1 MLAARSQIAFY
12 ARNLE
17 SHAEIRMNICKS
29 LFLFALLLASP
40 ALAQERPKLQTN
52 QEYIE
57 ELNRGLQ
64 APTADKKEM
73 LRFVLQAL
81 PDRVKVYP
89 TENYYYFRFFS
100 GSVGYA
106 GNIRLDTSDRD
117 KGKLHFAY
125 YIDNVDWKAEQPV
138 TYAVMDAA
146 DGVTVEKVERFLY
159 RVTLDGRS
167 VLFELND
174 LSGVRPPENALD
186 PDERFIGPVFDES
199 GIRFFLVYNAKLKL
213 FHYILDETV
222 AVADSLHRIKST
234 DRILLGARTGFAYY
248 RDLKRERK
256 ILIGVFEGNILANN
270 YFDGPFDQL
279 PDNFIEGDDL
289 LKAILEVAPNL
300 KGTIDRFGGSFDGSE
315 RYLIAPYMIYRRE
328 EDLFS
333 VHRCASGPQGKSA
346 RYYECFLLDGEPQP
360 ASKTKA
366 APKTSPK
373 TPPRGKA
380 APK

>member
-1 MLAARSQIAFY
+1 MKLWIIALALAA
-12 ARNLE
+12 
-17 SHAEIRMNICKS
+17 
-29 LFLFALLLASP
+29 ASP
-40 ALAQERPKLQTN
+40 AFAQERPRLQTN

-57 ELNRGLQ
+57 ELYRNPK
-64 APTADKKEM
+64 APVGDKKEM
-73 LRFVLQAL
+73 LSFVLKAL

-89 TENYYYFRFFS
+89 TENYFYFNFYS
-100 GSVGYA
+100 GGVRYA
-106 GNIRLDTSDRD
+106 GNIRLDASDRD

-125 YIDNVDWKAEQPV
+125 FIDNVDWKVEQKV
-138 TYAVMDAA
+138 NYATMDMA
-146 DGVTVEKVERFLY
+146 DSIKVEKVERFLY
-159 RVTLDGRS
+159 RVTAAERS

-174 LSGVRPPENALD
+174 LSNVRPPEAAID

-199 GIRFFLVYNAKLKL
+199 GIRFFLVYNSKLKL

-222 AVADSLHRIKST
+222 PAPDEMHRIKAT
-234 DRILLGARTGFAYY
+234 DRILLGTRTGFAYY

-256 ILIGVFEGNILANN
+256 ILIGVFEGNTLANN

-315 RYLIAPYMIYRRE
+315 RFLIAPYMGYSRE
-328 EDLFS
+328 EDLYS
-333 VHRCASGPQGKSA
+333 IHRCAIGPKGKSA
-346 RYYECFLLDGEPQP
+346 RYYECFLADQGP
-360 ASKTKA
+360 APAGKPNP
-366 APKTSPK
+366 APK
-373 TPPRGKA
+373 GKG

>member
-1 MLAARSQIAFY
+1 MKLPTIAA
-12 ARNLE
+12 
-17 SHAEIRMNICKS
+17 
-29 LFLFALLLASP
+29 ALLLAATLP
-40 ALAQERPKLQTN
+40 ALSQELPKLQTN

-57 ELNRGLQ
+57 ELYRNAK
-64 APTADKKEM
+64 APVGDKKEM
-73 LRFVLQAL
+73 LAFVLKTL

-89 TENYYYFRFFS
+89 TENYFYFGFYS
-100 GSVGYA
+100 GGVRYA
-106 GNIRLDTSDRD
+106 GNIRLDASDRD

-125 YIDNVDWKAEQPV
+125 FIDNVEWKPEQAV
-138 TYAVMDAA
+138 TYATMDMA
-146 DGVTVEKVERFLY
+146 DGVRVEKVERFLY
-159 RVTLDGRS
+159 RVTLGERS

-174 LSGVRPPENALD
+174 LSSVRPPENALD

-199 GIRFFLVYNAKLKL
+199 GIRFFLVYNSKLHL

-222 AVADSLHRIKST
+222 PVPDDLHRIKST
-234 DRILLGARTGFAYY
+234 DRILLGTRTGFAYY

-256 ILIGVFEGNILANN
+256 ILIGVYEGNSLANN

-315 RYLIAPYMIYRRE
+315 RFLIAPYMGYRLE

-333 VHRCASGPQGKSA
+333 VHRCASGAQGKGP
-346 RYYECFLLDGEPQP
+346 RYYECFLVDAEPQP
-360 ASKTKA
+360 PAGNPRAEPKGKG
-366 APKTSPK
+366 APK
-373 TPPRGKA
+373 
-380 APK
+380 